1 MNEEGRVPGNIDPL
15 VSNVRPLTGWMLVG
29 TYPLM
34 NLTTNMMQ
42 FLAFFYSR
50 TTYSK
55 DGCINYCFC
64 VGINQILD
72 KIKNGVNLSE
82 ASTQCSEVD
91 NFHCSCEEACHQH
104 QHSISLNN

>member
-29 TYPLM
+29 DISSNDFDNKYDAI
-34 NLTTNMMQ
+34 
-42 FLAFFYSR
+42 FGFFIPEPH
-50 TTYSK
+50 SK